1 MSTAILWIIF
11 PGIVS
16 GVLLIFYKR
25 KNIVFIVGTFVAILL
40 AILAWRIPIG
50 ENINLASI
58 SFSIQD
64 SLSILGRRLVLDNN
78 DRSALLLIYLGL
90 AFWFTGAWVARTSL
104 LFVPLGL
111 AIAGLLT
118 AALAVE
124 PFLYA
129 ALIIEIVV
137 LVSIPLLSSPGFQ
150 HGRGVVRYLT
160 FQTLGFPFVLFTG
173 WLLTG
178 VDTNTADSS
187 LIFFSFVLLGLGFWL
202 LLGVFPFHTW
212 IPMISEESHPYSVAY
227 LLYELPVAI
236 SLFGLG
242 FLERYVWMRD
252 AIGLFSILEIAG
264 VTMIVLGG
272 VIAAF
277 QRHLGRM
284 LGYAV
289 MVEIGLSLLAVR
301 AGLDPAGSGELFG
314 AFYAILLPRALSLGV
329 WALSL
334 VAMIRILN
342 RTNDTQDAVT
352 SQGLLFRNVK
362 GLARQAPIASIG
374 LLLAQ
379 FSLAGFPILIGFPV
393 RLAIWQEVA
402 QNSMI
407 SGGLVLL
414 GYAGLIMGGLRTMAV
429 LVMGDDES
437 PWEIRETRS
446 ELLFLLAGS
455 IAILAIGMFP
465 QWFTPALAQMS
476 ESFIQSLP

>member
-25 KNIVFIVGTFVAILL
+25 KNLVFIVGTFVAILL

-50 ENINLASI
+50 ESINFASI

-150 HGRGVVRYLT
+150 RGRGVVRYLT

-178 VDTNTADSS
+178 VDTNTADTS
-187 LIFFSFVLLGLGFWL
+187 LIFFS
-202 LLGVFPFHTW
+202 
-212 IPMISEESHPYSVAY
+212 SV
-227 LLYELPVAI
+227 
-236 SLFGLG
+236 
-242 FLERYVWMRD
+242 
-252 AIGLFSILEIAG
+252 
-264 VTMIVLGG
+264 
-272 VIAAF
+272 
-277 QRHLGRM
+277 
-284 LGYAV
+284 
-289 MVEIGLSLLAVR
+289 
-301 AGLDPAGSGELFG
+301 
-314 AFYAILLPRALSLGV
+314 
-329 WALSL
+329 
-334 VAMIRILN
+334 
-342 RTNDTQDAVT
+342 
-352 SQGLLFRNVK
+352 
-362 GLARQAPIASIG
+362 
-374 LLLAQ
+374 
-379 FSLAGFPILIGFPV
+379 
-393 RLAIWQEVA
+393 
-402 QNSMI
+402 
-407 SGGLVLL
+407 
-414 GYAGLIMGGLRTMAV
+414 
-429 LVMGDDES
+429 
-437 PWEIRETRS
+437 
-446 ELLFLLAGS
+446 
-455 IAILAIGMFP
+455 
-465 QWFTPALAQMS
+465 
-476 ESFIQSLP
+476 

>member
-1 MSTAILWIIF
+1 
-11 PGIVS
+11 
-16 GVLLIFYKR
+16 
-25 KNIVFIVGTFVAILL
+25 
-40 AILAWRIPIG
+40 
-50 ENINLASI
+50 
-58 SFSIQD
+58 
-64 SLSILGRRLVLDNN
+64 
-78 DRSALLLIYLGL
+78 
-90 AFWFTGAWVARTSL
+90 
-104 LFVPLGL
+104 LGL

-137 LVSIPLLSSPGFQ
+137 LVSVPLLSSPGY
-150 HGRGVVRYLT
+150 HRGRGVVRYLT

-173 WLLTG
+173 WLLSG
-178 VDTNTADSS
+178 VDTNTADAN

-236 SLFGLG
+236 SLFALG
-242 FLERYVWMRD
+242 FLERYAWMRE
-252 AIGLFSILEIAG
+252 AAGLYSILEIAG
-264 VTMIVLGG
+264 VLMIVLGG
-272 VIAAF
+272 GIAAF

-284 LGYAV
+284 IGYAV

-301 AGLDPAGSGELFG
+301 VGMDPAASGELFG

-334 VAMIRILN
+334 VVMIRILTRSN
-342 RTNDTQDAVT
+342 EAQGEVT
-352 SQGLLFRNVK
+352 SKVLLFRNVK

-379 FSLAGFPILIGFPV
+379 FSLAGFPILSGFPV
-393 RLAIWQEVA
+393 RMAIWQDVA
-402 QNSMI
+402 QHSAL

-429 LVMGDDES
+429 LVMGDGEG
-437 PWEIRETRS
+437 PWEISETRS
-446 ELLFLLAGS
+446 EIIFLVAGS
-455 IAILAIGMFP
+455 IAIIAIGMFP

-476 ESFIQSLP
+476 ETIIQSIP